1 MNAAFKDRQEAGRKL
16 AIQLAS
22 YQNHPQ
28 TMVLGVPRGGVPTA
42 YEVAKNLNLPLDVCL
57 VAKVRLPDH
66 PRSMGALVE
75 DTLVPNYGGGIVV
88 IGGNIEPDSGL
99 SHWNL
104 LSDRYA
110 ARAQAELRWRECCY
124 RHHRPWLKVAGNS
137 IILVD
142 DGMVTGTTMQ
152 AAIAALR
159 LHNPQQIIIAVP
171 VAPKTT
177 LQKLA
182 TVADRVVCLATP
194 ATLGSI
200 GFWYEDFERVSDRE
214 ICELLAR
221 QSASLVESCHLLN
234 R

>member
-1 MNAAFKDRQEAGRKL
+1 MNAAFRDRQEAGRKL
-16 AIQLAS
+16 AQQLAIA
-22 YQNHPQ
+22 QNQLQ
-28 TMVLGVPRGGVPTA
+28 TVVLGVPRGGLPVA

-66 PRSMGALVE
+66 SQSMGAVVE

-88 IGGNIEPDSGL
+88 IGGNIEPNSGL
-99 SHWNL
+99 SHRNL
-104 LSDRYA
+104 LGDRHA
-110 ARAQAELRWRECCY
+110 AQAQAELRWRECCY
-124 RHHRPWLKVAGNS
+124 RHHRPWLKVAGSS

-152 AAIAALR
+152 AAIAVLR
-159 LHNPQQIIIAVP
+159 LHHPQQIIVAVP

-194 ATLGSI
+194 ATLRSI
-200 GFWYEDFERVSDRE
+200 GFWYEDFERVSDRQ

-221 QSASLVESCHLLN
+221 QSVNLVKPYSLLS
-234 R
+234 